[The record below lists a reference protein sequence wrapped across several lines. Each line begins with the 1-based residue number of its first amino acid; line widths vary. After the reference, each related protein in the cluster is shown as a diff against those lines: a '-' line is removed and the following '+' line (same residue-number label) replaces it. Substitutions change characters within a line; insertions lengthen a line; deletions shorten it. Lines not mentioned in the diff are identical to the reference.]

1 MSLRLREKI
10 QALPRQAEL
19 TPSVPRIHVVAGVL
33 GDAAGRILVAQRPAG
48 KSLAGGWEFPG
59 GKLLEGEAR
68 RAGLA
73 RELEE
78 ELGIRVDQAS
88 CRPLIRYLHAYP
100 ELEVLLD
107 VFRVGQWLGT
117 PQCLEHQALDWR
129 APEALLSQGLLP
141 ADAPIVNALRLP
153 SLVAV
158 TPAAAEHG
166 EARFMDAVEALAQ
179 QSGPVWI
186 CLRRP
191 DLAASRLV
199 ELAGGAACR
208 LEGTGARLLL
218 HGEPGDLLPVL
229 ESLPGPLAARLQ
241 PVLAG
246 IHMPGRCLATLA
258 ARPVPQDWW
267 LGASCHDA
275 TQLERAAA
283 IGADYAFLGHVAAT
297 ASHPGRPGMGWD
309 RFAALVADL
318 PLPAYAIGGLGAQ
331 DLETAWTHG
340 AQGVAAIRGLWPA
353 A

>member
-1 MSLRLREKI
+1 LRLGQEV

-19 TPSVPRIHVVAGVL
+19 TPAVPRIHVVAGVL
-33 GDAAGRILVAQRPAG
+33 EDAAGRVLVAQRPAG

-59 GKLLEGEAR
+59 GKLLASEER
-68 RAGLA
+68 VAGLA

-78 ELGIRVDQAS
+78 ELGIRIEPAS

-107 VFRVGQWLGT
+107 VFRVGRWSGA

-129 APEALLSQGLLP
+129 PPDALLSRGLLP

-153 SLVAV
+153 AIVAV
-158 TPAAAEHG
+158 TPAGAEHG
-166 EARFMDAVEALAQ
+166 EAQFMDAIEVLAERTGDAL
-179 QSGPVWI
+179 I

-191 DLAASRLV
+191 DLAAARLV
-199 ELAGGAACR
+199 ELAGGVACR

-218 HGEPGDLLPVL
+218 HGEPVALLSAL
-229 ESLPGPLAARLQ
+229 ESAPAGLAARLE

-246 IHMPGRCLATLA
+246 IHMPGRCLETMT
-258 ARPVPQDWW
+258 ARPVPRSMWW
-267 LGASCHDA
+267 GVSCHDA
-275 TQLERAAA
+275 AQLAHAAA

-309 RFAALVADL
+309 RFARLVGDL
-318 PLPAYAIGGLGAQ
+318 PLPAYAIGGLGPQ
-331 DLETAWTHG
+331 DLETAWAQG
-340 AQGVAAIRGLWPA
+340 AQGIAAIRGLWPA
-353 A
+353 G